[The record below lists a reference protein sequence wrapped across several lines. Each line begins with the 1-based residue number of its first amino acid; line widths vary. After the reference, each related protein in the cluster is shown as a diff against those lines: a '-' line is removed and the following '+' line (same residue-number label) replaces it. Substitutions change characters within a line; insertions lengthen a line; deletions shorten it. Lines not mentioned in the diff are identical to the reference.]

1 MIQNLYKKFYMKT
14 LIKPSLFVLAGVVG
28 FTPLRA
34 QTAEEIAAKN
44 TDALG
49 GKSVIE
55 SVKSVV
61 VESNVSVMGNDAPTT
76 TYILYGKGYKSE
88 TDFNGTKF
96 VNCMTDK
103 GGWWINPPAGVATAT
118 ALPDEQYKA
127 TKHQI
132 DLGGLLYN
140 YAAKGSKIELAGQDT
155 ADYRLKLTTAE
166 GVVINVFVNKKTWL
180 IDKQVQ
186 NVSMQGQEMEF
197 AVAFSN
203 YRKPDN
209 GYMMP
214 YTLEQTTPQYTLT
227 ITDKKIDVNKD
238 IDPKIFDMPK

>member
-1 MIQNLYKKFYMKT
+1 MKT
-14 LIKPSLFVLAGVVG
+14 LIKPSLFVLAAAVG

-34 QTAEEIAAKN
+34 QTADEIASKN
-44 TDALG
+44 VDALG
-49 GKSVIE
+49 GKSAIE
-55 SVKSVV
+55 NVKSVV

-103 GGWWINPPAGVATAT
+103 GGWWINPPAGAATAT

-155 ADYRLKLTTAE
+155 ADYKIKLTTAE
-166 GVVINVFVNKKTWL
+166 GSVINVFVNKKTWL
-180 IDKQVQ
+180 IDRQVQ
-186 NVSMQGQEMEF
+186 NVNIQGQDMEIT
-197 AVAFSN
+197 VTFSD
-203 YRKPDN
+203 YKKPDN

-214 YTLEQTTPQYTLT
+214 YTLEQATPQYTLT
-227 ITDKKIDVNKD
+227 ITDKKVDVNKD